1 MKGKDISAV
10 QIGETTSLREAMDL
24 MDRLGSGVIL
34 ITAQGGVLKGI
45 LTDGDVRRV
54 LLKGCGME
62 EPASK
67 HMNTSFA
74 SGAASKTREEN
85 IALMNER
92 IRHLPVLDDEGRLVE
107 LLSWSEI
114 WRLPVTQP
122 LLGGNELNYV
132 SDCITSNWISSQ
144 GAYIKRFEKMFA
156 DYHSV
161 EHALTASS
169 GTTALHLALAALGI
183 GPGDEVI
190 VPSLTF
196 AACANVVM
204 HTGATPVFADVSAE
218 TWTLDPALLEGLIT
232 PRTKAVMPVHLYG
245 QPCDMD
251 PILDVARRRG
261 LYVVEDC
268 AESLGAKYKG
278 ALTGVLGHIGCFS
291 FFANKVITTG
301 EGGMCITRDKALAE
315 KMLVLRDH
323 GMSKKRKYWHE
334 LAGFNYRMTNVQA
347 AIGVAQMEK
356 IDKFLASRKA
366 LSTRYR
372 ENLSG
377 AQGITLPPEN
387 GWSESIFWLYS
398 ILLDKAALG
407 VTVDDMIK
415 RLAVEGIE
423 TRPFFSPLH
432 LQPPYPKSKA
442 ALPVTEMLSESG
454 ISLPTGND
462 VTANDADRV
471 SEAIKKVLKN
481 AGRI

>member
-1 MKGKDISAV
+1 MKGKDISGI
-10 QIGETTSLREAMDL
+10 QINKNTPLREAMDL
-24 MDRLGSGVIL
+24 MDRLGSGAIL
-34 ITAQGGVLKGI
+34 ITADGVLKGI
-45 LTDGDVRRV
+45 LTDGDIRRV
-54 LLKGCGME
+54 LLKGSSME
-62 EPASK
+62 EPVSR
-67 HMNTSFA
+67 HMNTRFTAGS
-74 SGAASKTREEN
+74 ASKTREEN
-85 IALMNER
+85 MALMNER
-92 IRHLPVLDDEGRLVE
+92 IRHLPILDKEGRLVE

-156 DYHSV
+156 DHHSV
-161 EHALTASS
+161 EHAITASS

-204 HTGATPVFADVSAE
+204 HSGATPVFADVSAD
-218 TWTLDPALLEGLIT
+218 TWTLDPALLESLIT
-232 PRTKAVMPVHLYG
+232 RNTKAIMPVHLYG

-251 PILDVARRRG
+251 PILDIARRHG
-261 LYVVEDC
+261 LFVVEDC

-278 ALTGVLGHIGCFS
+278 APTGVLGHIGCFS

-301 EGGMCITRDKALAE
+301 EGGMCITRDGALAE
-315 KMLVLRDH
+315 KMLILRDH

-334 LAGFNYRMTNVQA
+334 LVGFNYRMTNVQA

-366 LSTRYR
+366 LSKRYR
-372 ENLSG
+372 KNLSG
-377 AQGITLPPEN
+377 IQGITLPPEKE
-387 GWSESIFWLYS
+387 WSESIYWLYS
-398 ILLDKAALG
+398 ILIDKATLG
-407 VTVDDMIK
+407 ITVDDMIK
-415 RLAVEGIE
+415 RLAVEGID

-432 LQPPYPKSKA
+432 LQPPYPKPKT
-442 ALPVTEMLSESG
+442 ALPVTEMLSGQG

-462 VTANDADRV
+462 VTPNDADRV
-471 SEAIKKVLKN
+471 CEAIRKVLKN
-481 AGRI
+481 AAVI